1 MTHRIRRVAVLGA
14 GTMGAAIAA
23 HCANAGLE
31 VDLLDIAPEDPAAN
45 KNEVVSAGFDR
56 MKNARPAALMS
67 KKVAERLHLGNFDD
81 DFERVAEADWIL
93 EAILERLEPKREL
106 MERVENVAKQDAIIS
121 SNTSGIPLHQIAEGR
136 SEGFRRRFLGTHFFN
151 PPRYLKLLE
160 IIPTG
165 DTEPEVVEFVRDFGE
180 RVLGKGG
187 VIAKDTPNFIGNR
200 LGSFTGMQS
209 VTYALENGYEVEEV
223 DAITGPLI
231 GHPRTATFRLNDQ
244 VGLDI
249 AVGVAENLIEAAPE
263 DEAREDLRPHPKLKE
278 MLEKNL
284 LGNKSGAGFYKRSMR
299 GGETVFEVLDLD
311 TFEHHPPETPEIPIA
326 REAQEQGD
334 LGARLRFL
342 VEKADE
348 DRHARYIQDTLL
360 PYMAYASRRVPE
372 ISETL
377 EDVDHAME
385 WGFGHQTGPF
395 RTWDLLGVRET
406 AEKME
411 AMGLGVAPWV
421 KDLLEAGNE
430 TFYMKE
436 SGKELAYNPVE
447 GEYGPVRE
455 DPMIVSL
462 DQLRE
467 EGKEISRNDSASLLD
482 LGDGVLCLEF
492 HSRGNSID
500 AAVVEMGYRALE
512 ALDRDDVA
520 GLVVG
525 NGGRNFSVGA
535 NVGEIVHAAQ
545 NGMLDQV
552 VKRVDAFQGLLMG
565 FRFAPKPVVAAPRG
579 QTLGGGLEVCL
590 HADRV
595 VAAGET
601 YMGLVEA
608 GVGLIP
614 AGGGTKELARRLI
627 SRPLGITPDATP
639 LPFVQKAFETIAMA
653 RASLSALEAQELGF
667 LDEDDRVVM
676 NADHLLSAARREV
689 LDLADGYAPPQR
701 GNNVYAAGKMA
712 RAALDVQVKT
722 LQWGRFASDYDGV
735 VAGHAARVLTGGDL
749 SLPQWVSEEY
759 LLKLEKK
766 AFLDLLKN
774 EKTHE
779 RISHMLETGKPLR
792 N

>member
-31 VDLLDIAPEDPAAN
+31 VDLLDIAPDDPEAPN
-45 KNEVVSAGFDR
+45 DDVVKAGFDR

-67 KKVAERLHLGNFDD
+67 GRAAERIRVGNFED
-81 DFERVAEADWIL
+81 DFDRVAEADWVL

-106 MERVENVAKQDAIIS
+106 MQRVENVAKEDAIIS

-136 SEGFRRRFLGTHFFN
+136 SQGFRKRFLGTHFFN

-165 DTEPEVVEFVRDFGE
+165 DTDPEVVEFVRSFGE

-209 VTYALENGYEVEEV
+209 ATYALENSYGVEEV

-231 GHPRTATFRLNDQ
+231 GHPKTATFRLNDQ

-263 DEAREDLRPHPKLKE
+263 DESREDIKPHPKLKE
-278 MLEKNL
+278 MLDKNL
-284 LGNKSGAGFYKRSMR
+284 LGNKTGAGFYKRSKR
-299 GGETVFEVLDLD
+299 DGKTVFEVLDLE
-311 TFEHHPPETPEIPIA
+311 TFEHHPPENPEIPTA
-326 REAQEQGD
+326 REAQKQGD

-342 VEKADE
+342 MERADE
-348 DRHARYIQDTLL
+348 DRHARYIRDTLL
-360 PYMAYASRRVPE
+360 PYIAYASRRVPE
-372 ISETL
+372 ISDTL
-377 EDVDHAME
+377 EDVDYAME
-385 WGFGHQTGPF
+385 WGFVHQTGPF

-406 AEKME
+406 VERME
-411 AMGLGVAPWV
+411 AMSIEVAPWV
-421 KDLLEAGNE
+421 REMLEAGNE
-430 TFYMKE
+430 SFYKGE
-436 SGKELAYNPVE
+436 NGQELAYSPVE
-447 GEYGPVRE
+447 GEYEPVRE
-455 DPMIVSL
+455 DPMVISL
-462 DQLRE
+462 DRLRDE
-467 EGKEISRNDSASLLD
+467 DRELARNDSASLLD

-500 AAVVEMGYRALE
+500 AAVVEMGHGALE
-512 ALDRDDVA
+512 ALDAGEWV

-525 NGGRNFSVGA
+525 NEGRNFCVGA
-535 NVGEIVHAAQ
+535 NLGEIAHSVK
-545 NGMLDQV
+545 NGELDQV
-552 VKRVDAFQGLLMG
+552 GESIDALQNLLMG
-565 FRFAPKPVVAAPRG
+565 FRFTPKPVVAAPRG

-614 AGGGTKELARRLI
+614 AGGGTKELARRLV
-627 SRPLGITPDATP
+627 SKPLGITPDATP

-653 RASLSALEAQELGF
+653 KTSSSALEAQELGF
-667 LDEDDRVVM
+667 LDEDDRIVM
-676 NADHLLSAARREV
+676 NADHLLSAAKREV
-689 LDLADGYAPPQR
+689 LDLADGYAPPER
-701 GNNVYAAGKMA
+701 GNNIYAAGKTA
-712 RAALDVQVKT
+712 RAALEVAVKT
-722 LQWGRFASDYDGV
+722 LQWGHYASEYDGV
-735 VAGHAARVLTGGDL
+735 VAGHAARVLTGGEL

-759 LLKLEKK
+759 LLKLEKE
-766 AFLDLLKN
+766 AFVDLLQN
-774 EKTHE
+774 EKTRE
-779 RISHMLETGKPLR
+779 RIAHMLETGKPLR

>member
-1 MTHRIRRVAVLGA
+1 MTHWIRRVAVLGA

-311 TFEHHPPETPEIPIA
+311 TFEHHPPENPEIPIA

-525 NGGRNFSVGA
+525 NGGRNFCVGA

-653 RASLSALEAQELGF
+653 RTSLSALEAQELGF